1 MQLSEFELWI
11 IFSIIIGISL
21 FVDLGLINKTKS
33 KFKNEFENTESNNT
47 DGLSFKQSL
56 IRSIIWIILAGAFA
70 IIIFLMFDEYKA
82 LEFLTGYVLEESLSI
97 DNMMLFL
104 LIFTTLGIPYKYQK
118 KSFQQEFL
126 VL

>member
-82 LEFLTGYVLEESLSI
+82 LEFLTGYVLEESLSV

-104 LIFTTLGIPYKYQK
+104 LVFTTLGIPYKYQK